1 MSYEEF
7 LNLIKMRRLELNL
20 TQEDLAYMIPVSRI
34 RYNRI
39 ETNKSELTYYE
50 LKAIA
55 EILNINLNVIKNKK
69 PKDIV
74 SFD

>member
-1 MSYEEF
+1 
-7 LNLIKMRRLELNL
+7 
-20 TQEDLAYMIPVSRI
+20 MIPVSRI

-69 PKDIV
+69 PKDII

>member
-39 ETNKSELTYYE
+39 ETTKSELTYYE

-69 PKDIV
+69 PKDIL